1 MQHPDLTQVYR
12 YVDQEAERLIQDL
25 CDLLAQPSIS
35 AQDVGMRE
43 CAHQLAAMMG
53 DSGIASE
60 VLPTGGYPVVYGELR
75 AGDDLPTLAIYGH
88 YDVQPPEPLE
98 LWKTP
103 PFQPTRIGDYIYAR
117 AATDD
122 KGNLVATFKAVEALL
137 RTQGSVPL
145 NVKFFFEG
153 EEEIGSPSLE
163 GFLRSYRDRLAGA
176 DATILCDRGIH
187 ESGRPHLFLGNKGM
201 IKLEIRLQGPK
212 RDVHSSQAPIMP
224 SPAWELVNL
233 LHQVKPDGR
242 TVAIPGFYDQVVQ
255 PTAAERELIEGIPFS
270 VEEYKRDYGLDRLLM
285 EGTPS
290 AVLTELLYKPTFNIQ
305 GIFGGYTGPGT
316 KTILPATATAKI
328 DVRLVHA
335 MTAEDTIARI
345 KAFFAERGYEAN
357 LEILGETEEY
367 KLSPE
372 NPVVQAAIRAARR
385 AYGLE
390 PVVWPMLEGSGPLAL
405 FPEILGTPA
414 FIIGLGAPFSTAN
427 THAPN
432 ENVGVHHY
440 LTGIKMMATLYALY
454 GANQAPETTSR

>member
-1 MQHPDLTQVYR
+1 MAHPDLTRVYR
-12 YVDQEAERLIQDL
+12 YVDQEAEPLIQDL

-35 AQDVGMRE
+35 AQNVGMDE
-43 CAHQLAAMMG
+43 CAGKLAAMMR

-60 VLPTGGYPVVYGELR
+60 ILPTEGYPVVYGELH

-103 PFQPTRIGDYIYAR
+103 PFQPTRVGDYIYAR

-137 RTQGSVPL
+137 RTHGKLPL

-163 GFLRSYRDRLAGA
+163 GFLKAHKGRLAGA
-176 DATILCDRGIH
+176 DATILCDRGVH
-187 ESGRPHLFLGNKGM
+187 ESGRPHIFLGNKGI
-201 IKLEIRLQGPK
+201 IKAELELHGPR

-224 SPAWELVNL
+224 SPVWDLINL

-242 TVAIPGFYDQVVQ
+242 TVAVPGFYDQVV
-255 PTAAERELIEGIPFS
+255 PPSPVERELIEGIPFS
-270 VEEYKRDYGLDRLLM
+270 VEEYRRDYGLDRLLV
-285 EGTPS
+285 EGTP
-290 AVLTELLYKPTFNIQ
+290 VELLTELLYKPTFNLQ
-305 GIFGGYTGPGT
+305 GIFGGYTGPGS
-316 KTILPATATAKI
+316 KTILPAKATAKI

-335 MTAEDTIARI
+335 MTAEDTIAKV

-357 LEILGETEEY
+357 LEITGETEEY
-367 KLSPE
+367 KVSPE
-372 NPVVQAAIRAARR
+372 NQVVQTAIRAARQ
-385 AYGLE
+385 AYGQE

-405 FPEILGTPA
+405 FPEILGTPT

-432 ENVGVHHY
+432 ENIGIRQY
-440 LTGIKMMATLYALY
+440 LTGIKMMATLYATY
-454 GANQAPETTSR
+454 GAA

>member
-1 MQHPDLTQVYR
+1 MAHPDLTQVYR
-12 YVDQEAERLIQDL
+12 YVDQESERLTQDL

-35 AQDVGMRE
+35 AQNVGME
-43 CAHQLAAMMG
+43 DCARQLAAMMRE
-53 DSGIASE
+53 SGLASE
-60 VLPTGGYPVVYGELR
+60 ILPTEGYPVVYGELH

-98 LWKTP
+98 LWNTP
-103 PFQPTRIGDYIYAR
+103 PFQPTRIGDYLYAR

-137 RTQGSVPL
+137 RTREKLPL
-145 NVKFFFEG
+145 NVQFFFEG
-153 EEEIGSPSLE
+153 EEEIGSPSLG

-187 ESGRPHLFLGNKGM
+187 ESGRPHIFLGNKGM
-201 IKLEIRLQGPK
+201 IKLELELHGPK

-224 SPAWELVNL
+224 SPVWDLVNL

-242 TVAIPGFYDQVVQ
+242 TVAIPGFYDQVVP
-255 PTAAERELIEGIPFS
+255 PTPIERKLIEDIPFS
-270 VEEYKRDYGLDRLLM
+270 AEEYQRGYGLDRLLL
-285 EGTPS
+285 EGSP
-290 AVLTELLYKPTFNIQ
+290 AELLTELLFKPTFNIQ

-316 KTILPATATAKI
+316 KTILPAKATAKMDI
-328 DVRLVHA
+328 RLVHA
-335 MTAEDTIARI
+335 MTAEDTIARV

-357 LEILGETEEY
+357 LQVLGETEEY
-367 KLSPE
+367 KLSTE
-372 NPVVQAAIRAARR
+372 NPVVQTAIQAARQ

-405 FPEILGTPA
+405 FPTILGTPT

-432 ENVGVHHY
+432 ENVGIHHY
-440 LTGIKMMATLYALY
+440 LTGIKMMATLYAMY
-454 GANQAPETTSR
+454 GAR